1 MVKQDSGG
9 RLQYI
14 QCQQSREDPWFV
26 QRMYYPEDNNYSENI
41 IIIIKHFISMTI
53 IYKVLLK

>member
-1 MVKQDSGG
+1 MVKLDSGG

-26 QRMYYPEDNNYSENI
+26 QRMYYPEDINYPENI
-41 IIIIKHFISMTI
+41 NCARYREFPLFKCEG
-53 IYKVLLK
+53 